1 MGIYMDDCGGCVGVA
16 KKKPGESPG
25 FFVRNDQYQ
34 WLATQK
40 L

>member
-1 MGIYMDDCGGCVGVA
+1 MCWGEE
-16 KKKPGESPG
+16 KKPGESPG

>member
-1 MGIYMDDCGGCVGVA
+1 MCGHAVDGAGAV